1 MRHAAITGW
10 GMAIPD
16 RVLTNADL
24 ERLVETTDEWIVS
37 RTGIKERRV
46 VGANDS
52 TTSLSVAAARQALEK
67 ADLTADD
74 IDLIIVGTCTPD
86 QFLVS
91 QACLVQA
98 EIGGNAGA
106 FDLGAACSGFVYAL
120 VTGSQFIQSG
130 LYDRVLVIGV
140 DTLTRFVD
148 YSDRSTC
155 VLFGDGA
162 GAVVLEATDQKRG
175 LLSSVLGADG
185 VGHKH
190 LYVPGWGSL
199 VPESAEL
206 FPEYRPYLQMNG
218 REVFKFAVRVMGDAA
233 AEAVERAG
241 LTLDDV
247 DMFIPH
253 QANSRIIDA
262 AAKRLDLPQDRIWTN
277 LDRYGNTSAA
287 SVPIALFEAIDAGK
301 IEDGDNLVFVAFGGG
316 LSWAAGVVRWGT
328 AGVCRDEA
336 CRGSRSK
343 RVGKLQ
349 IRTRPLRSQIRGGQ
363 LAVAD
368 GELILGTGG
377 SAVEKSATAT
387 IAPVEMKV
395 AAVTGGTRG
404 IGLAIAK
411 RLASDGFDLVLSYR
425 GDEAQAAVAADEL
438 AGSGRRGSKSSPP
451 MFPRRMAPGQ

>member
-1 MRHAAITGW
+1 MRAMRHAAITGW
-10 GMAIPD
+10 GMAVPD
-16 RVLTNADL
+16 RILTNADL
-24 ERLVETTDEWIVS
+24 ERLVETSDDWIVS

-52 TTSLSVAAARQALEK
+52 TTSLSVAAARQALDRAE
-67 ADLTADD
+67 LTAED

-91 QACLVQA
+91 QACLVQS
-98 EIGGNAGA
+98 ELGGNAGA

-162 GAVVLEATDQKRG
+162 GAVVLEATDQERG

-206 FPEYRPYLQMNG
+206 FPEFRPYLQMNG

-233 AEAVERAG
+233 AEAVAKAG
-241 LTLDDV
+241 LTFDDV

-262 AAKRLDLPQDRIWTN
+262 AARRLDLPRDKIWVNVDRF
-277 LDRYGNTSAA
+277 GNTSAA
-287 SVPIALFEAIDAGK
+287 SVPIALFEAIEAGK

-316 LSWAAGVVRWGT
+316 LSWAAGLVRWGT
-328 AGVCRDEA
+328 AGVCRDES
-336 CRGSRSK
+336 CRGSRA
-343 RVGKLQ
+343 
-349 IRTRPLRSQIRGGQ
+349 LR
-363 LAVAD
+363 
-368 GELILGTGG
+368 
-377 SAVEKSATAT
+377 
-387 IAPVEMKV
+387 
-395 AAVTGGTRG
+395 
-404 IGLAIAK
+404 
-411 RLASDGFDLVLSYR
+411 
-425 GDEAQAAVAADEL
+425 
-438 AGSGRRGSKSSPP
+438 GR
-451 MFPRRMAPGQ
+451 

>member
-52 TTSLSVAAARQALEK
+52 TTSLSVAAARQALDK
-67 ADLTADD
+67 AGLTAED

-162 GAVVLEATDQKRG
+162 GAVVLEATDQERG

-241 LTLDDV
+241 LKLDDV
-247 DMFIPH
+247 DIFIPH

-277 LDRYGNTSAA
+277 IDRFGNTSAA

-328 AGVCRDEA
+328 AGVCRDET

-343 RVGKLQ
+343 RV
-349 IRTRPLRSQIRGGQ
+349 
-363 LAVAD
+363 
-368 GELILGTGG
+368 
-377 SAVEKSATAT
+377 
-387 IAPVEMKV
+387 
-395 AAVTGGTRG
+395 
-404 IGLAIAK
+404 
-411 RLASDGFDLVLSYR
+411 ASSR
-425 GDEAQAAVAADEL
+425 
-438 AGSGRRGSKSSPP
+438 
-451 MFPRRMAPGQ
+451 